1 MENNRKYMCPFFFF
15 RKENSVFR
23 LRKWLVARL
32 SSIIDNYQVKRQE
45 DLIMDVAR

>member
-1 MENNRKYMCPFFFF
+1 MFPFV
-15 RKENSVFR
+15 RKENSIFR
-23 LRKWLVARL
+23 LRKWLVTRL

>member
-1 MENNRKYMCPFFFF
+1 MSSF
-15 RKENSVFR
+15 REENSIFR

-32 SSIIDNYQVKRQE
+32 SSILDNYQVKIQE